1 MPEEESQPTDPG
13 TLSEEEMERFLF
25 EESDTSGKQFWN
37 LPMIAGLSL
46 ILVGAIYI
54 VQEIGIWQGFSV
66 RRLAEMLPWMA
77 GILIILLGFGVL
89 SWRPRKKYKAPKRG
103 KAKRHNT
110 KPKGK
115 TVKKQLTKSHDKKIA
130 GVAAGVAEYF
140 QLDPTL
146 VRVAFV
152 VILIFTG
159 GPPVIIAYVLLA
171 FILPSPDKVVTDR
184 KTTGQKDIAPTV
196 DNI

>member
-1 MPEEESQPTDPG
+1 
-13 TLSEEEMERFLF
+13 MERFLF
-25 EESDTSGKQFWN
+25 EESDAPGKQFWN

-89 SWRPRKKYKAPKRG
+89 SWRPRRKYKAPKRG
-103 KAKRHNT
+103 KTKRHKA
-110 KPKGK
+110 KPREKG
-115 TVKKQLTKSHDKKIA
+115 VRKQLTKSRDKKIA

-152 VILIFTG
+152 VILIFTS
-159 GPPVIIAYVLLA
+159 GPPAIIAYVLLA
-171 FILPSPDKVVTDR
+171 FILPSPDKVATER
-184 KTTGQKDIAPTV
+184 KTTGPKDIAPTV

>member
-1 MPEEESQPTDPG
+1 
-13 TLSEEEMERFLF
+13 
-25 EESDTSGKQFWN
+25 
-37 LPMIAGLSL
+37 MIAGLSL